1 MTTIKGPGIFLAQ
14 FMGDTA
20 PFNSLESICKWAASL
35 GFKGVQI
42 PTWDARCIDL
52 KKAAESKTYADEIKG
67 IVAAAG
73 LEITELS
80 THLQGQLVA
89 VHPAY
94 DVMFDGFA
102 PENLRG
108 NAKARTEWAI
118 QQLAYAAKASANL
131 GLDAHATFSGALL
144 WHTVYPWPQRPAGL
158 VETGFTE
165 LAKRW
170 KPILDVFDENGVDL
184 CYEIH
189 PGEDL
194 HDGVSYEMFLEKV
207 NNHPRA
213 CLLYD
218 PSHFVLQCLDYLSY
232 IDHYHERIRMFHV
245 KDAEFNPTG
254 KQGVYG
260 GYQGWVNR
268 AGRFRSL
275 GDGQVDFGSIF
286 SKLAAY
292 NYKGWAVME
301 WECALKHPEVGAAE
315 GAPFIQKH
323 IIKVT
328 DKAFDDFAGTGSD
341 ENFNRSILG
350 INE

>member
-1 MTTIKGPGIFLAQ
+1 MKTIKGPGIFLAQ
-14 FMGDTA
+14 FLGDKE
-20 PFNSLESICKWAASL
+20 PFNSLESICKWAKTL
-35 GFKGVQI
+35 GYIGVQI

-67 IVAAAG
+67 IVNACG

-94 DVMFDGFA
+94 NDLFDGFA
-102 PENLRG
+102 PEQYRKNPT
-108 NAKARTEWAI
+108 ARQSWAV
-118 QQLAYAAKASANL
+118 QQLKYAAAASKNL
-131 GLDAHATFSGALL
+131 GLNAHASFSGALL
-144 WHTVYPWPQRPAGL
+144 WPTFYPWPQRPEGL
-158 VETGFTE
+158 VDTGFKE
-165 LAKRW
+165 LGKRW
-170 KPILDVFDENGVDL
+170 KPILDVFEDNGVDL

-194 HDGVSYEMFLEKV
+194 HDGVSYERFLEEV

-218 PSHFVLQCLDYLSY
+218 PSHFVLQQLDYLTY
-232 IDHYHERIRMFHV
+232 IDHYHERIRAFHV

-260 GYQGWVNR
+260 GYQSWINR

-275 GDGQVDFGSIF
+275 GDGQVDFKSIF
-286 SKLAAY
+286 SKLTQY
-292 NYKGWAVME
+292 DYGGWAVLE
-301 WECALKHPEVGAAE
+301 WECCIKHPEDGAKE
-315 GAPFIQKH
+315 GSIFIKSN
-323 IIKVT
+323 IIRVT
-328 DKAFDDFAGTGSD
+328 EKAFDDFAGTGSD
-341 ENFNRSILG
+341 EAFNRSVLG
-350 INE
+350 IK

>member
-14 FMGDTA
+14 FMGDQA
-20 PFNSLESICKWAASL
+20 PFNSLDSICKWAASL
-35 GFKGVQI
+35 GFTGVQI
-42 PTWDARCIDL
+42 PSWDARCIDL
-52 KKAAESKTYADEIKG
+52 QKAAESKTYADEIKG
-67 IVAAAG
+67 IVQSAG

-94 DVMFDGFA
+94 DVLFDGFA
-102 PENLRG
+102 PESVRG
-108 NAKARTEWAI
+108 NAKARTAWAVE
-118 QQLAYAAKASANL
+118 QLKYAAKASANL
-131 GLDAHATFSGALL
+131 GLNAHATFSGALL

-194 HDGVSYEMFLEKV
+194 HDGISYEMFLEKV
-207 NNHPRA
+207 NHHTRA
-213 CLLYD
+213 CLLFD

-245 KDAEFNPTG
+245 KDAEFNPSG

-260 GYQGWVNR
+260 GYQNWIDR

-275 GDGQVDFGSIF
+275 GDGQVDFSSIF

-292 NYKGWAVME
+292 DYKGWAVME
-301 WECALKHPEVGAAE
+301 WECAIKHPETGAAE
-315 GAPFIQKH
+315 GAPFIKKH
-323 IIKVT
+323 IIRVT

-341 ENFNRSILG
+341 ENFNRRILG

>member
-1 MTTIKGPGIFLAQ
+1 MTTIKGPAIFLAQ
-14 FMGDTA
+14 FMGDQP
-20 PFNSLESICKWAASL
+20 PFNSLQSICQWAASL
-35 GFKGVQI
+35 GFVGVQI
-42 PTWDARCIDL
+42 PSWDSRCINL
-52 KKAAESKTYADEIKG
+52 QLAAESKTYADEVKG
-67 IVAAAG
+67 IVESAG
-73 LEITELS
+73 LQITELS

-89 VHPAY
+89 VNPAY
-94 DVMFDGFA
+94 DALFDGFA
-102 PENLRG
+102 PDAVRN
-108 NAKARTEWAI
+108 NPKARTEWAV
-118 QQLAYAAKASANL
+118 QQLKYAAQASRNL

-165 LAKRW
+165 LANLW

-194 HDGVSYEMFLEKV
+194 HDGVSYEMFLDKV
-207 NNHPRA
+207 HQHPRA

-218 PSHFVLQCLDYLSY
+218 PSHFVLQCLDYLTY
-232 IDHYHERIRMFHV
+232 IDYYHSRIKMFHV

-260 GYQGWVNR
+260 GYQGWVER

-275 GDGQVDFGSIF
+275 GDGQVNFKSVF

-292 NYKGWAVME
+292 GYKGWAVLE
-301 WECALKHPEVGAAE
+301 WECAIKHPEAGAAE
-315 GAPFIQKH
+315 GAPFIKNH
-323 IIKVT
+323 IIRVT
-328 DKAFDDFAGTGSD
+328 EKAFDDFAGTGSD
-341 ENFNRSILG
+341 EQFNRKILG
-350 INE
+350 ID

>member
-14 FMGDTA
+14 FMGDQA

-35 GFKGVQI
+35 GFTGVQI
-42 PTWDARCIDL
+42 PSWDARCIDL
-52 KKAAESKTYADEIKG
+52 QKAAESKTYADEIKG
-67 IVAAAG
+67 IVQSAG
-73 LEITELS
+73 LQITELS

-94 DVMFDGFA
+94 DVLFDGFA
-102 PENLRG
+102 PESVRG

-118 QQLAYAAKASANL
+118 QQLKYAAKASANL
-131 GLDAHATFSGALL
+131 GLNAHATFSGALL

-194 HDGVSYEMFLEKV
+194 HDGISYEMFLEKV

-245 KDAEFNPTG
+245 KDAEFNPNG

-260 GYQGWVNR
+260 GYQNWIDR

-275 GDGQVDFGSIF
+275 GDGQVDFSSIF

-292 NYKGWAVME
+292 DYKGWAVME
-301 WECALKHPEVGAAE
+301 WECAIKHPETGAAE
-315 GAPFIQKH
+315 GAPFIKKH

-328 DKAFDDFAGTGSD
+328 DKAFDDFAGTGSNED
-341 ENFNRSILG
+341 FNRRILG